1 VKIGLMGGTFDPIH
15 FGHLFIAEEARVRC
29 HLERVLFF
37 PNNMPAP
44 ILNKSTPSTGEVRLH
59 LIELAIADNPHFQ
72 SSRVELDRP
81 GPSFAVDTVA
91 ILQQEYSRG
100 ELHYIVGAD
109 SMNEI
114 QKWHRAD
121 ELFERCFFIAAS
133 RPGFDLQTAQQNL
146 SPAQLERVMFL
157 DVPGL
162 HIASRDLR
170 KRFREDLPTRYLL
183 PESVRMEIEKLKLY
197 R

>member
-1 VKIGLMGGTFDPIH
+1 MGGTFDPIH
-15 FGHLFIAEEARVRC
+15 FGHLFIAEEARATC
-29 HLERVLFF
+29 NLERVLFF
-37 PNNMPAP
+37 PNNTPAP
-44 ILNKSTPSTGEVRLH
+44 ILNKSTPSPGEARLR
-59 LIELAIADNPHFQ
+59 LVELAIEDNPHFQ

-81 GPSFAVDTVA
+81 GPSFAIDTIE
-91 ILQQEYSRG
+91 ILQREYSG
-100 ELHYIVGAD
+100 CELHYIMGAD

-133 RPGFDLQTAQQNL
+133 RPGFDLEIARKNL
-146 SPAQLERVMFL
+146 TPSQLSRVTFL

-170 KRFREDLPTRYLL
+170 ERFRENLTTRYLL
-183 PESVRMEIEKLKLY
+183 PENVRYEIEKLKLY